1 MSFVNAHFIAYITD
15 LGYSPLMAAGSFSL
29 IGGCAILGA
38 LVLGHLSDK
47 HGRRSYLS
55 FSYALRC
62 VGFVLVLFSMGIP
75 FFGIPSMGLATLIT
89 GIVLVGLSWNAVV
102 ALTAAFASD
111 KFGLKHLGTIYG
123 TMFAVMPLGS
133 GMGAALGGYSR
144 KNGNIFDARGTYDL
158 AIWSNLVLLVIATI
172 LILTIRE
179 KKGRPGLPQEA
190 TPTPIVAVPVTEGER
205 A

>member
-15 LGYSPLMAAGSFSL
+15 LGYSRLIAAGSFSL

-38 LVLGHLSDK
+38 LVLGHLSDR

-62 VGFVLVLFSMGIP
+62 VGFALVLFSMGIP
-75 FFGIPSMGLATLIT
+75 FFGIPAMGLGTLIA

-111 KFGLKHLGTIYG
+111 RFGIKYLGTIYG

-133 GMGAALGGYSR
+133 GMGAALGGYL
-144 KNGNIFDARGTYDL
+144 FDARGTYDL
-158 AIWSNLVLLVIATI
+158 AIWSNLILLVISTI
-172 LILTIRE
+172 VILTIRE

-190 TPTPIVAVPVTEGER
+190 TPPPPIVAMPAAEGER

>member
-1 MSFVNAHFIAYITD
+1 MSFVNAHFVAYITD
-15 LGYSPLMAAGSFSL
+15 LGYSRLIAAGSFSL

-38 LVLGHLSDK
+38 LVLGHLSDR
-47 HGRRSYLS
+47 HGRRSFLS

-62 VGFVLVLFSMGIP
+62 VGFVLVLLSMGIS
-75 FFGIPSMGLATLIT
+75 FLGIPAMGLGTLLT
-89 GIVLVGLSWNAVV
+89 GIILVGLSWNAVV

-133 GMGAALGGYSR
+133 GMGAALGGYL
-144 KNGNIFDARGTYDL
+144 FDARGTYDL
-158 AIWSNLVLLVIATI
+158 AIWSNLVLLVISTI

-190 TPTPIVAVPVTEGER
+190 TTPPIVAVPVTEGER

>member
-15 LGYSPLMAAGSFSL
+15 LGYSRFLAAGSFSL

-47 HGRRSYLS
+47 HGRRSFLS

-75 FFGIPSMGLATLIT
+75 FFGIPAMGLGTLLI

-111 KFGLKHLGTIYG
+111 KFGLKNLGTIYG

-133 GMGAALGGYSR
+133 GMGAALGGFLYE
-144 KNGNIFDARGTYDL
+144 ARGTYDL
-158 AIWSNLVLLVIATI
+158 AIWSNLVLLVISTI

-190 TPTPIVAVPVTEGER
+190 TPTPPIVAVPVTEGER

>member
-1 MSFVNAHFIAYITD
+1 MSFVNAHFVAYITD
-15 LGYSPLMAAGSFSL
+15 LGYSRLIAAGSFSL

-38 LVLGHLSDK
+38 LVLGHLSDR
-47 HGRRSYLS
+47 HGRRSFLS

-62 VGFVLVLFSMGIP
+62 VGFVLVLLSMGIS
-75 FFGIPSMGLATLIT
+75 FLGIPAMGLGTLLT
-89 GIVLVGLSWNAVV
+89 GIILVGLSWNAVV

-133 GMGAALGGYSR
+133 GMGAALGGYL
-144 KNGNIFDARGTYDL
+144 FDARGTYDL
-158 AIWSNLVLLVIATI
+158 AIWSNLVLLVISTI

-190 TPTPIVAVPVTEGER
+190 TPPPIVAVPVTEGER